1 MHWSCRDPPRALVG
15 AAVSRN
21 KVITADAAAGLV
33 LDRDTIATTGF
44 VGTGFPEELALA
56 LERRFLDTGA
66 PRDLT
71 LVFAAGQGDGAT
83 RGVNHFA
90 HEGLVKRVVG
100 GHWALVPALG
110 ALALGNR
117 IEAYCF
123 PQGVISVLFRE
134 IAAGRPGL
142 ITTVGI
148 DTFIDP
154 RLEGGRMNALTSED
168 LVEVLTVRGRD
179 HLLFPAFPI
188 NVAFLRGTTADP
200 EGNVTMEREA
210 LTIEVLSIAQAAKN
224 SGGIVLVQV
233 ERVTTAHMLSPRE
246 VRIPG
251 ILVDGVVLARPD
263 NHRQTFAEAYNPA
276 YTGEIRT
283 PLDRLPVLPAGP
295 RKAIARRGTLALK
308 PNAIVNL
315 GIGMPEGMAS
325 VAHEEHVLELIT
337 LTVEAGGIGGVPA
350 GGLSFG
356 AVTNPQAVIDQ
367 PYMFDFYDG
376 GGLDQ
381 AFLGMAEVDAAGN
394 VNVSRFTPKLAGPG
408 GFINISQNAKA
419 LWFMA
424 TFTAGAKV
432 AIGDGRLQV
441 LADSATRRFV
451 RALQQRTFSGAYAHS
466 RGQQVHYLTER
477 AVFRLTDA
485 GLLLTE
491 IAPGVDLDR
500 DVLAHMDFVPAIAPD
515 LREMDPR
522 IFRDEPMG
530 LSRDSLVDLDD
541 RLVHHAED
549 NVLYVN
555 LEGLHLDTAEQAR
568 NLATYLDRRLT
579 TLGRVHAVVNYDN
592 VELGPGAEDI
602 FFTMIRDSTEKHFL
616 SATHYSTNA
625 FFRHQLGPRFP
636 EAQLGQSIYP
646 TFAAAREGT
655 RE

>member
-1 MHWSCRDPPRALVG
+1 MESTCFLHAARPGRSSGYRVALGLPVRLAWS
-15 AAVSRN
+15 AASRQ
-21 KVITADAAAGLV
+21 A
-33 LDRDTIATTGF
+33 
-44 VGTGFPEELALA
+44 
-56 LERRFLDTGA
+56 
-66 PRDLT
+66 
-71 LVFAAGQGDGAT
+71 
-83 RGVNHFA
+83 
-90 HEGLVKRVVG
+90 G
-100 GHWALVPALG
+100 GH
-110 ALALGNR
+110 
-117 IEAYCF
+117 
-123 PQGVISVLFRE
+123 
-134 IAAGRPGL
+134 
-142 ITTVGI
+142 
-148 DTFIDP
+148 
-154 RLEGGRMNALTSED
+154 
-168 LVEVLTVRGRD
+168 
-179 HLLFPAFPI
+179 
-188 NVAFLRGTTADP
+188 
-200 EGNVTMEREA
+200 
-210 LTIEVLSIAQAAKN
+210 
-224 SGGIVLVQV
+224 
-233 ERVTTAHMLSPRE
+233 
-246 VRIPG
+246 
-251 ILVDGVVLARPD
+251 VD
-263 NHRQTFAEAYNPA
+263 F
-276 YTGEIRT
+276 
-283 PLDRLPVLPAGP
+283 
-295 RKAIARRGTLALK
+295 
-308 PNAIVNL
+308 
-315 GIGMPEGMAS
+315 GMPEGMAA

-381 AFLGMAEVDAAGN
+381 AFLGMAEVDAEGN

-432 AIGDGRLQV
+432 AIGDGRLHV

-477 AVFRLTDA
+477 AVFRLTDD

-500 DVLAHMDFVPAIAPD
+500 DVLAHMDFTPAIAPD
-515 LREMDPR
+515 LREMDSR

-530 LSRDSLVDLDD
+530 LSRNALVDLDD
-541 RLVHHAED
+541 RLVHHPED

-555 LEGLHLDTAEQAR
+555 LEGLPLDTAEQAR
-568 NLATYLDRRLT
+568 ILATYLDRRLT
-579 TLGRVHAVVNYDN
+579 PLGRVHAVVNYDN

-625 FFRHQLGPRFP
+625 FFRHQLGGRFT
-636 EAQLGQSIYP
+636 EAQLGQTIYP